1 LSDRGKLLGKI
12 FEAQMIDFFTKG
24 GIFMYPILLCSITA
38 LAIFFERLWN
48 LRSSQVVPLDFVR
61 EVEALIRKGNIPDA
75 TMRCQQNRSSIARIL
90 LTGIKNVGKRREI
103 IKEYLEEVGRQ
114 ESASLERFVE
124 GLGTIAGVST
134 LLGLLGT
141 VSGMIKIFSV
151 ISTQSVVNPGSLAGG
166 ISEALI
172 TTYAGLTVAIPT
184 IVMYKYL
191 QSKTN
196 ALILLMEEHSIRLVD
211 LLKEREGDS

>member
-1 LSDRGKLLGKI
+1 
-12 FEAQMIDFFTKG
+12 MVDFFSKG

-38 LAIFFERLWN
+38 LAIFIERLWN
-48 LRSSQVVPLDFVR
+48 LRWTRVIPSGFLI
-61 EVEALIRKGNIPDA
+61 EVEDLIRREKIPDA
-75 TMRCQQNRSSIARIL
+75 ATLSQNNSSSMARIL
-90 LTGIKNVGKRREI
+90 LAGIKNFGRRREV

-124 GLGTIAGVST
+124 WLGTIAGVST

-141 VSGMIKIFSV
+141 ISGMIRIFSV
-151 ISTQSVVNPGSLAGG
+151 ISDQTVVNPGTLAGG

-184 IVMYKYL
+184 LVMYKYL
-191 QSKTN
+191 QSKSNT
-196 ALILLMEEHSIRLVD
+196 LILQMEEHSIRLMD
-211 LLKEREGDS
+211 LLKEKEDNA

>member
-1 LSDRGKLLGKI
+1 
-12 FEAQMIDFFTKG
+12 MIDFFIKG

-38 LAIFFERLWN
+38 LAIFIERIWN
-48 LRSSQVVPLDFVR
+48 LRRSQVIPRDFVE
-61 EVEALIRKGNIPDA
+61 EVEGLIRRGKIPDA
-75 TMRCQQNRSSIARIL
+75 VMRCQHNKSSISRIL
-90 LTGIKNVGKRREI
+90 LVGIKNFGKRREI
-103 IKEYLEEVGRQ
+103 IKEYLEEVGRP

-141 VSGMIKIFSV
+141 ISGMIKIFSV
-151 ISTQSVVNPGSLAGG
+151 ISTQAVVNPGSLAGG

-172 TTYAGLTVAIPT
+172 TTYAGLSVAIPT
-184 IVMYKYL
+184 LVMYKYL

-196 ALILLMEEHSIRLVD
+196 ALILEMEERSIRLVE
-211 LLKEREGDS
+211 LLKEKEGSD

>member
-1 LSDRGKLLGKI
+1 
-12 FEAQMIDFFTKG
+12 MVDFFTKG

-38 LAIFFERLWN
+38 LAIFIERLWN
-48 LRSSQVVPLDFVR
+48 LRWKHVIPQDFIGD
-61 EVEALIRKGNIPDA
+61 VELLIRREKIPDA
-75 TMRCQQNRSSIARIL
+75 SLHCQQNPSSMARIL
-90 LTGIKNVGKRREI
+90 LVGIKHFGRKREV

-141 VSGMIKIFSV
+141 ISGMIQVFSV
-151 ISTQSVVNPGSLAGG
+151 ISSQTVINPASLAGG

-172 TTYAGLTVAIPT
+172 TTYAGLSVAIPT
-184 IVMYKYL
+184 LVMYKYL
-191 QSKTN
+191 QSKTQT
-196 ALILLMEEHSIRLVD
+196 LILQMEEHSIRLVD
-211 LLKEREGDS
+211 LLKQKEESD

>member
-1 LSDRGKLLGKI
+1 
-12 FEAQMIDFFTKG
+12 
-24 GIFMYPILLCSITA
+24 MYPILLCSITA
-38 LAIFFERLWN
+38 VAIFLERCWN
-48 LRSSQVVPLDFVR
+48 LRRTQVLPLDLVR
-61 EVEALIRKGNIPDA
+61 EVEELIRRGSIPDA
-75 TMRCQQNRSSIARIL
+75 IMRCQQNRSSIARIL
-90 LTGIKNVGKRREI
+90 LVGIKNFGKRREV
-103 IKEYLEEVGRQ
+103 IKEHVEEVGRH

-151 ISTQSVVNPGSLAGG
+151 ISTQAVVNPGSLAGG

-196 ALILLMEEHSIRLVD
+196 ALIREMEEHCIRMVD
-211 LLKEREGDS
+211 LLKEKEGKD

>member
-1 LSDRGKLLGKI
+1 ML
-12 FEAQMIDFFTKG
+12 DFFTKG

-38 LAIFFERLWN
+38 LAIFIERLWN
-48 LRSSQVVPLDFVR
+48 LRWKHVIPQDFIGD
-61 EVEALIRKGNIPDA
+61 VEQLIRREKIPDA
-75 TMRCQQNRSSIARIL
+75 ALRCQQNPSSMARIL
-90 LTGIKNVGKRREI
+90 LVGIKHFGRKREV

-141 VSGMIKIFSV
+141 ISGMIRVFSV
-151 ISTQSVVNPGSLAGG
+151 ISTQTVINPGSLAGG

-172 TTYAGLTVAIPT
+172 TTYAGLSVAIPT
-184 IVMYKYL
+184 LVMYKYL
-191 QSKTN
+191 QSKTQT
-196 ALILLMEEHSIRLVD
+196 LILQMEEHSIRLVD
-211 LLKEREGDS
+211 LLKQKEESD

>member
-1 LSDRGKLLGKI
+1 
-12 FEAQMIDFFTKG
+12 MVDFFTKG

-38 LAIFFERLWN
+38 LAIFIERLWN
-48 LRSSQVVPLDFVR
+48 LRWKHVIPQDFIGD
-61 EVEALIRKGNIPDA
+61 VELLIRREKIPDA
-75 TMRCQQNRSSIARIL
+75 ALLCQQNPSSMARIL
-90 LTGIKNVGKRREI
+90 LVGIKHFGRKREV

-141 VSGMIKIFSV
+141 ISGMIRIFSV
-151 ISTQSVVNPGSLAGG
+151 ISSQTVINPGSLAGG

-172 TTYAGLTVAIPT
+172 TTYAGLSVAIPT
-184 IVMYKYL
+184 LVMYKYL
-191 QSKTN
+191 QSKTQT
-196 ALILLMEEHSIRLVD
+196 LILQMEEHSIRLVD
-211 LLKEREGDS
+211 LLKQKEESD

>member
-1 LSDRGKLLGKI
+1 VL
-12 FEAQMIDFFTKG
+12 EFFLKG
-24 GIFMYPILLCSITA
+24 GIFMYPILLCSVTA
-38 LAIFFERLWN
+38 LAIFIERLWN
-48 LRSSQVVPLDFVR
+48 LRRKRVIPREFVE
-61 EVEALIRKGNIPDA
+61 EVDQLIRSGKIPEA
-75 TMRCQQNRSSIARIL
+75 TMRCQSNRSSMARIIAVAL
-90 LTGIKNVGKRREI
+90 KNIGKRREI

-141 VSGMIKIFSV
+141 VSGMIQIFSV
-151 ISTQSVVNPGSLAGG
+151 ISAQTTVNPAALAGG

-191 QSKTN
+191 QSKAN
-196 ALILLMEEHSIRLVD
+196 ALVLEMEEYSIRLVD
-211 LLKEREGDS
+211 LLKEKEEGA

>member
-1 LSDRGKLLGKI
+1 
-12 FEAQMIDFFTKG
+12 MIDFFTKG
-24 GIFMYPILLCSITA
+24 GIFMYPILLCSVTA
-38 LAIFFERLWN
+38 VAIFLERCWN
-48 LRSSQVVPLDFVR
+48 LRRTQVLPLDLVR
-61 EVEALIRKGNIPDA
+61 EVEELIRRGSIPDA
-75 TMRCQQNRSSIARIL
+75 IMRCQQNRSSIARIL
-90 LTGIKNVGKRREI
+90 LVGIKNFGKRREV
-103 IKEYLEEVGRQ
+103 IKEHVEEVGRH

-151 ISTQSVVNPGSLAGG
+151 ISTQAVVNPGSLAGG

-196 ALILLMEEHSIRLVD
+196 ALIQEMEEHCIRMVD
-211 LLKEREGDS
+211 LLKEKEGKD

>member
-1 LSDRGKLLGKI
+1 ML
-12 FEAQMIDFFTKG
+12 DFFTKG

-38 LAIFFERLWN
+38 LAIFIERLWN
-48 LRSSQVVPLDFVR
+48 LRWKHVIPQDFIGD
-61 EVEALIRKGNIPDA
+61 VEQLIRREKIPDA
-75 TMRCQQNRSSIARIL
+75 ALICQQNPSSMARIL
-90 LTGIKNVGKRREI
+90 LVGIKNFGRKREV

-141 VSGMIKIFSV
+141 ISGMIRVFSV
-151 ISTQSVVNPGSLAGG
+151 ISTQTVINPGSLAGG

-172 TTYAGLTVAIPT
+172 TTYAGLSVAIPT
-184 IVMYKYL
+184 LVMYKYL
-191 QSKTN
+191 QSKTQT
-196 ALILLMEEHSIRLVD
+196 LILQMEEHSIRLVD
-211 LLKEREGDS
+211 LLKQKEESD

>member
-1 LSDRGKLLGKI
+1 
-12 FEAQMIDFFTKG
+12 MIDFFIKG

>member
-1 LSDRGKLLGKI
+1 ML
-12 FEAQMIDFFTKG
+12 DFFTKG

-38 LAIFFERLWN
+38 LAIFIERLWN
-48 LRSSQVVPLDFVR
+48 LRWKHVIPQDFIGD
-61 EVEALIRKGNIPDA
+61 VELLIRREKIPDA
-75 TMRCQQNRSSIARIL
+75 SLHCQQNPSSMARIL
-90 LTGIKNVGKRREI
+90 LVGIKHFGRKREV

-141 VSGMIKIFSV
+141 ISGMIRVFSV
-151 ISTQSVVNPGSLAGG
+151 ISTQTVINPGSLAGG

-172 TTYAGLTVAIPT
+172 TTYAGLSVAIPT
-184 IVMYKYL
+184 LVMYKYL
-191 QSKTN
+191 QSKTQT
-196 ALILLMEEHSIRLVD
+196 LILQMEEHSIRLVD
-211 LLKEREGDS
+211 LLKQKEESD

>member
-1 LSDRGKLLGKI
+1 
-12 FEAQMIDFFTKG
+12 
-24 GIFMYPILLCSITA
+24 MYPILLCSITA
-38 LAIFFERLWN
+38 LAIFLERSWN
-48 LRSSQVVPLDFVR
+48 LRRNCVLPFDFVR
-61 EVEALIRKGNIPDA
+61 EVEELIRKGSIPDA
-75 TMRCQQNRSSIARIL
+75 IMRCQQNRSSIARIL
-90 LTGIKNVGKRREI
+90 LAGIKNFGKRREV
-103 IKEYLEEVGRQ
+103 IKGYLEEVGRQ

-141 VSGMIKIFSV
+141 ISGMIKIFSV
-151 ISTQSVVNPGSLAGG
+151 ISSQSVVNPASLAGG

-196 ALILLMEEHSIRLVD
+196 ALIREMEQHSIRVVD
-211 LLKEREGDS
+211 LLKEKEGDS